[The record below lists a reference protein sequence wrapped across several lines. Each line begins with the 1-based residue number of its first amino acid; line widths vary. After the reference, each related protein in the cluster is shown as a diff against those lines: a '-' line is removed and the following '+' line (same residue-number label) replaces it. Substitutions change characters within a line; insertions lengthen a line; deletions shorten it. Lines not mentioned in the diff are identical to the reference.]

1 MSNILIHCCTSR
13 IISDSHAYQLQE
25 GDADVV
31 GSSLLSILEDLALT
45 KFPSTGNI
53 STRNIG
59 THACMHGTCML
70 ILKSILS

>member
-1 MSNILIHCCTSR
+1 MLM
-13 IISDSHAYQLQE
+13 QE

-45 KFPSTGNI
+45 KFPSTGSI

-59 THACMHGTCML
+59 NHEIMHGL
-70 ILKSILS
+70 AK